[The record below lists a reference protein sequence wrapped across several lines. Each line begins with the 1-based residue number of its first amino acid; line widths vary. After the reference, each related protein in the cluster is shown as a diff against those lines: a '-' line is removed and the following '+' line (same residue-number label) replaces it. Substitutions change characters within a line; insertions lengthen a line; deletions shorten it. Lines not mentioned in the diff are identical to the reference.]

1 MNVNENNF
9 VKLLR
14 RKNESAMEYVIKT
27 YGGVMKA
34 VIAKILYAYPQ
45 DAEECLSDCFIKIWE
60 HIDSFDSKK
69 CVFSGW
75 ACSIARYTALNRLKA
90 IKRLAP
96 TEDIDSLALADNTQI
111 TGDSEFDDFFAE
123 LISCLSEEDKVIFIR
138 LFWQGYSVDEV
149 AAEIG
154 KSRNVIYNRISRGR
168 KKIIKF
174 NPGYFGREET

>member
-1 MNVNENNF
+1 M
-9 VKLLR
+9 
-14 RKNESAMEYVIKT
+14 
-27 YGGVMKA
+27 
-34 VIAKILYAYPQ
+34 
-45 DAEECLSDCFIKIWE
+45 SDCFIKIWE

-75 ACSIARYTALNRLKA
+75 ACSIARYTALNSLKA

-96 TEDIDSLALADNTQI
+96 TEDIDSLILADNTSI

-123 LISCLSEEDKVIFIR
+123 LISCLSDEDKVIFIK

-149 AAEIG
+149 AAEIE

-174 NPGYFGREET
+174 NPGYFGKEIRNNE